1 MPNLLDNY
9 MLPYGKRS
17 LSMLDTLP
25 ERRVSARDVLS
36 RFLPTEPRRDSS
48 SAEARRT
55 ASSILYQAF
64 CMGTATNFNP
74 LKLRNIGHPEYT
86 PKPNISSRATAFAK
100 ASDILS
106 PNQDDRGSMRGAF
119 RHGLWQ
125 AEITSQYGKDLAE
138 RVGNCHELGQKM
150 DTVRTTY
157 RTIDEADRAADLR
170 NNVIGRQLGDKYKD
184 KSMKSKTYA
193 LLVQALSDGLFV
205 SERNPDG
212 TYNVKKK
219 KISSE
224 TFNRYLEELNSL
236 DENGNPK

>member
-1 MPNLLDNY
+1 MQ
-9 MLPYGKRS
+9 
-17 LSMLDTLP
+17 DTLP
-25 ERRVSARDVLS
+25 ERRISARDVLS
-36 RFLPTEPRRDSS
+36 RYLSTEPRRETA

-55 ASSILYQAF
+55 ASSILYQTL
-64 CMGTATNFNP
+64 CMGAAARFNP
-74 LKLRNIGHPEYT
+74 SRLLNIGHPEYT

-125 AEITSQYGKDLAE
+125 AEITSQYGKDMAE
-138 RVGNCHELGQKM
+138 RIGNCHELGQKM

-170 NNVIGRQLGDKYKD
+170 NNVIGRQLGEKYKD

-205 SERNPDG
+205 STQNPDG
-212 TYNVKKK
+212 SYDVKKE
-219 KISSE
+219 KISSGA
-224 TFNRYLEELNSL
+224 FNRYLEVLNSL